1 MTFEETRDN
10 TTAIENL
17 IIEGDARED
26 IDSEDADSDGPPLR
40 RVVFIGFGG
49 DPDDPDDP
57 EHDEVGDADTNHE
70 IPVLRDDEDEYEEPE
85 EDDGQPTEYEEWQD
99 FYGGDD
105 WDQGQHDDGDHSFGE
120 WS

>member
-49 DPDDPDDP
+49 DPDDP

-70 IPVLRDDEDEYEEPE
+70 IPVLREDEYEEP
-85 EDDGQPTEYEEWQD
+85 
-99 FYGGDD
+99 
-105 WDQGQHDDGDHSFGE
+105 DDGDHSFGE

>member
-49 DPDDPDDP
+49 DPDDP